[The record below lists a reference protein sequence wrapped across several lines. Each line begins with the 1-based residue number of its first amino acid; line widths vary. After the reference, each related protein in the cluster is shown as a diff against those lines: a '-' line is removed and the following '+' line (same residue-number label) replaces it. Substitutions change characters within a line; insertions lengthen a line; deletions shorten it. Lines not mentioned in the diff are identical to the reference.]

1 MGRIDGRE
9 KGCGRTRECVGG
21 RSTTTKSISP
31 LFVRRRDLKSGPL
44 REYAGGPKMGLLPSQ
59 FFRFFIVE
67 IKIEI
72 P

>member
-1 MGRIDGRE
+1 MGGIDGRE
-9 KGCGRTRECVGG
+9 KGCGRMRECVGG

-44 REYAGGPKMGLLPSQ
+44 CEYAGGPKVGPLPSQ
-59 FFRFFIVE
+59 FFRFFILE